1 LKIAKFIAWINI
13 INNR

>member
-1 LKIAKFIAWINI
+1 LKIAKFIAWRNI